1 MILHLET
8 PLIYSHSLSDQ
19 LGKQIWLKMDALQ
32 PSGSFK
38 IRGIGHLCQHHAQQ
52 GKKRFIISSGGNAGI
67 AVAYAGRRL
76 NMPTLVVVPESTSEH
91 ARRLIQRE
99 KAELLVIG
107 RNWQEAHEYALTLVQ
122 EDDALIHPF
131 DDPLLWQGHASLIR
145 EVGQLGIQPDAVLLA
160 VGGGGLLSGVAQGMQ
175 EQGWDK
181 TPIIA
186 VETQGTASLGES
198 VRQRQHISLD
208 EVSGVATSLAAP
220 RVCDQAY
227 ALSQSRP
234 MSCVQVSDAQA
245 VSACLRFLTD
255 HRVLVEPAC
264 GAALSTLYLD
274 HEALAPYQT
283 ILVVVCGGNTMTL
296 EQLVQW
302 RASP

>member
-1 MILHLET
+1 MILHLDT
-8 PLIYSHSLSDQ
+8 PLIYSHALSDQ
-19 LGKQIWLKMDALQ
+19 LGKHLWLKMDALQ

-38 IRGIGHLCQHHAQQ
+38 IRGIGHACQHYAQQ
-52 GKKRFIISSGGNAGI
+52 GKTRFVSSSGGNAGI

-76 NMPTLVVVPESTSEH
+76 NIPVLVVVPETTSEH

-99 KAELLVIG
+99 KAELIVVG
-107 RNWQEAHEYALTLVQ
+107 KNWNEANDHAQALLQES
-122 EDDALIHPF
+122 DAFIHPF
-131 DDPLLWQGHASLIR
+131 DDPLLWEGHASLIT
-145 EVGQLGIQPDAVLLA
+145 EVAAQGIRPDAVLLA
-160 VGGGGLLSGVAQGMQ
+160 VGGGGLLSGVAQGMH
-175 EQGWDK
+175 EQGWDD

-198 VRQRQHISLD
+198 VRQRRHVTLD
-208 EVSGVATSLAAP
+208 AVQGVATSLAAR

-234 MSCVQVSDAQA
+234 LQCVQVSDAQA
-245 VSACLRFLTD
+245 VSACLRFLSD

-264 GAALSTLYLD
+264 GAALAALYLD
-274 HEALAPYQT
+274 HEALTPYQN
-283 ILVVVCGGNTMTL
+283 ILVVVCGGTTATL

-302 RASP
+302 RA

>member
-1 MILHLET
+1 MILHLDT
-8 PLIYSHSLSDQ
+8 PLIYSHVLSDQ
-19 LGKQIWLKMDALQ
+19 LGKHLWLKMDALQ

-38 IRGIGHLCQHHAQQ
+38 IRGIGHACQHYAQQ
-52 GKKRFIISSGGNAGI
+52 GKTRFVSSSGGNAGI

-76 NMPTLVVVPESTSEH
+76 NIPVLVVVPETTSEH

-99 KAELLVIG
+99 KAELIVVG
-107 RNWQEAHEYALTLVQ
+107 KNWNEANDHAQALLQES
-122 EDDALIHPF
+122 DAFIHPF
-131 DDPLLWQGHASLIR
+131 DDPLLWEGHASLIT
-145 EVGQLGIQPDAVLLA
+145 EVAAQGIRPDAVLLA
-160 VGGGGLLSGVAQGMQ
+160 VGGGGLLSGVAQGMH
-175 EQGWDK
+175 EQGWDD

-198 VRQRQHISLD
+198 VRQRRHVTLD
-208 EVSGVATSLAAP
+208 AVQGVATSLAAR

-234 MSCVQVSDAQA
+234 LQCVQVSDAQA
-245 VSACLRFLTD
+245 VSACLRFLSD

-264 GAALSTLYLD
+264 GAALAALYLD
-274 HEALAPYQT
+274 HEALTPYQN
-283 ILVVVCGGNTMTL
+283 ILVVVCGGTTATL

-302 RASP
+302 RA

>member
-8 PLIYSHSLSDQ
+8 PLIYSHALSDQ
-19 LGKQIWLKMDALQ
+19 LGKKIWLKMDALQ

-76 NMPTLVVVPESTSEH
+76 NIPTLVVVPESTSEH

-99 KAELLVIG
+99 KAELHVIG
-107 RNWQEAHEYALTLVQ
+107 NNWQEAHEYALTLVQ

-131 DDPLLWQGHASLIR
+131 DDPLLWEGHASLIS
-145 EVGQLGIQPDAVLLA
+145 EVAQLGIQPDAVLLA
-160 VGGGGLLSGVAQGMQ
+160 VGGGGLLSGVAQGLQ
-175 EQGWDK
+175 QQAWNQ
-181 TPIIA
+181 THIIA

-198 VRQRQHISLD
+198 VRQRQHITLD
-208 EVSGVATSLAAP
+208 EVSGVATSLAAT

-227 ALSQSRP
+227 AISQSHP
-234 MSCVQVSDAQA
+234 TTCVQVSDAQA

-274 HEALAPYQT
+274 HEALAPYQD
-283 ILVVVCGGNTMTL
+283 ILVIVCGGNTMTL

-302 RASP
+302 RATP

>member
-1 MILHLET
+1 MILHLDT
-8 PLIYSHSLSDQ
+8 PLIYSHALSDQ
-19 LGKQIWLKMDALQ
+19 LGKHLWLKMDALQ

-38 IRGIGHLCQHHAQQ
+38 IRGIGHACQHYAQQ
-52 GKKRFIISSGGNAGI
+52 GKTRFVSSSGGNAGI

-76 NMPTLVVVPESTSEH
+76 NIPVLVVVPETTSEH

-99 KAELLVIG
+99 KAELIVVG
-107 RNWQEAHEYALTLVQ
+107 KNWNEANDHAQALLQES
-122 EDDALIHPF
+122 DAFIHPF
-131 DDPLLWQGHASLIR
+131 DDPLLWEGHASLIT
-145 EVGQLGIQPDAVLLA
+145 EVAAQGIHPDAVLLA
-160 VGGGGLLSGVAQGMQ
+160 VGGGGLLSGVAQGMH
-175 EQGWDK
+175 EQGWDD

-198 VRQRQHISLD
+198 VRQRRHVTLD
-208 EVSGVATSLAAP
+208 AVQGVATSLAAR

-234 MSCVQVSDAQA
+234 LQCVQVSDAQA
-245 VSACLRFLTD
+245 VSACLRFLSD

-264 GAALSTLYLD
+264 GAALAALYLD
-274 HEALAPYQT
+274 HEALTPYQN
-283 ILVVVCGGNTMTL
+283 ILVVVCGGTTATL

-302 RASP
+302 RA